1 MKNKSRLIDKP
12 IVWIL
17 IILLCFAFSSL
28 VIPPIIGIYLLF
40 RFRKEIQ
47 NLKAEQ
53 AESEETA
60 KRTKAECEENIK
72 RQQEENEAFAQRYSE
87 GHLHELKTNVDAIN
101 ADIDLAKIKLDKAVQ
116 KTEKAAFLYKA
127 IRSYIEKY
135 RDADFSPLEVKKIE
149 ETIADLDVDNLM
161 EPTAEIKLHNTDLKD
176 LRKQYRQISR
186 DIDSTLTAYEKRY
199 TTKGNLAIYR
209 LMVVA
214 LRSELQ
220 NVLYTM
226 RFGKLEDAETQIN
239 EICAKYI
246 KIAADGNQSIAPT
259 ITRFV
264 TETNSLFLDAV
275 KVEYE
280 YYLRKERIKEEQK
293 SLREQMRQE
302 AEEQRKLE
310 EDKKK
315 IAAEESKYNIE
326 IDKLRDQL
334 NNAEEAKSQQL
345 KDRIAELEALL
356 VQVNEKKEVITK
368 LQNGKAGYVYIISN
382 LGSFGDHVFKIGM
395 TRRTVPQERVD
406 ELGSASVPFCF
417 DVHSFIFSNDAPS
430 LETAIHNR
438 LNDRRVNKVNLR
450 KEFFDI
456 SLDELETLVYELEP
470 TAEFCRTMAAE
481 QYRQSLSMVEG
492 FNIDSFESDMEDDN
506 DD

>member
-1 MKNKSRLIDKP
+1 MKKNARMIDATV
-12 IVWIL
+12 VWLL
-17 IILLCFAFSSL
+17 IIALCFGFWAL
-28 VIPPIIGIYLLF
+28 IIPPFIGIFLIYQLH
-40 RFRKEIQ
+40 KEIETIKKQ
-47 NLKAEQ
+47 QVESEATISKQQAEGEEIIKKYQ
-53 AESEETA
+53 AESDA
-60 KRTKAECEENIK
+60 LAR
-72 RQQEENEAFAQRYSE
+72 RYNEGR
-87 GHLHELKTNVDAIN
+87 LLELKNG
-101 ADIDLAKIKLDKAVQ
+101 IDQAEVKFKKDVEKLQ
-116 KTEKAAFLYKA
+116 KTAYLYNAVK
-127 IRSYIEKY
+127 SYIENY
-135 RDADFSPLEVKKIE
+135 RSSDFSPEELKKIE
-149 ETIADLDVDNLM
+149 KMITEIDVDNLM
-161 EPTAEIKLHNTDLKD
+161 EPTVEIKLHNTDLKD
-176 LRKQYRQISR
+176 LRKQYKQISR

-226 RFGKLEDAETQIN
+226 RFGKLEDAETEIN
-239 EICAKYI
+239 EICDKYI

-264 TETNSLFLDAV
+264 TETRSLFLDAV

-302 AEEQRKLE
+302 AEERRKLE

-315 IAAEESKYNIE
+315 IAV
-326 IDKLRDQL
+326 
-334 NNAEEAKSQQL
+334 EEAKYNTEINKLREQLNSAEETKSQKL
-345 KDRIAELEALL
+345 IDRIAELEALL
-356 VQVNEKKEVITK
+356 VKVEEKKEVITK

-382 LGSFGDHVFKIGM
+382 LGSFGESVFKIGM
-395 TRRTVPQERVD
+395 TRRTVPQERID

-417 DVHSFIFSNDAPS
+417 DVHSFIFSEDAPA

-438 LNDRRVNKVNLR
+438 LNANRVNKVNLR

-456 SLDELETLVYELEP
+456 SLDDLENLVYELEP
-470 TAEFCRTMAAE
+470 TAEFNRTMAAE
-481 QYRQSLSMVEG
+481 QYRQSLSISEG
-492 FNIDSFESDMEDDN
+492 FELGVFDSESDDEDEEE
-506 DD
+506 